1 MARFNRINLD
11 GKSRTE
17 SRVSA
22 VELLPGTALLIADD
36 LFVKAD
42 ATSLASDRRQLYVA
56 TAAYYQGMGT
66 PNAIPAGDTVEG
78 EYFTEGRQVAVLAAK
93 GAVLTMDTPLTLDA
107 ATGTFKAA
115 DLAVAEGANEPV
127 LAYSKETVT
136 VSSSEA
142 ELVLV
147 QVA

>member
-22 VELLPGTALLIADD
+22 VSVLPGTVLVIADGA
-36 LFVKAD
+36 FEVAGAPT
-42 ATSLASDRRQLYVA
+42 ATTGRRQLYVA

-66 PNAIPAGDTVEG
+66 PDEIPAGDTVEG
-78 EYFTEGRQVAVLAAK
+78 EYFTEGRQVAVLATA
-93 GAVLTMDTPLTLDA
+93 ATALEMDTPLTLDA
-107 ATGTFKAA
+107 ATGALKVA
-115 DLAVAEGANEPV
+115 DPETEEV
-127 LAYSKETVT
+127 LAYSKETVM
-136 VSSSEA
+136 VGAAA

>member
-17 SRVSA
+17 SRISEA
-22 VELLPGTALLIADD
+22 ALLPGTVLVIEGD
-36 LFVKAD
+36 LFETAD
-42 ATSLASDRRQLYVA
+42 AATAGKLSRQLYVA

-66 PNAIPAGDTVEG
+66 PDEIPAGDTVEG
-78 EYFTEGRQVAVLAAK
+78 EYMTEGRQLAVLATATT
-93 GAVLTMDTPLTLDA
+93 ALTKDAPLALDA
-107 ATGTFKAA
+107 ATGGLKLPDPETEEV
-115 DLAVAEGANEPV
+115 VAF
-127 LAYSKETVT
+127 SKETVT
-136 VSSSEA
+136 VGASA